1 MKRFMLQ
8 FVDLTI
14 FSIQTLLVCVEE
26 FSYLTLVII
35 HSLCCSLRHDQHFA
49 KIWLW
54 KYCDF
59 LNCLLWLFVVM
70 TTFLFS
76 HEVPV

>member
-35 HSLCCSLRHDQHFA
+35 QVYVAASDTISTLQKFDYENIVIS
-49 KIWLW
+49 
-54 KYCDF
+54 
-59 LNCLLWLFVVM
+59 
-70 TTFLFS
+70 
-76 HEVPV
+76 

>member
-1 MKRFMLQ
+1 MLQ

-35 HSLCCSLRHDQHFA
+35 QVYVAASDTISTLQKFDYENIVIS
-49 KIWLW
+49 
-54 KYCDF
+54 
-59 LNCLLWLFVVM
+59 
-70 TTFLFS
+70 
-76 HEVPV
+76 